1 MPMPA
6 DRKFDLVILDFDGT
20 LSNTRLAIA
29 HCLQCAFAVSG
40 RPIADPAR
48 IMPIV
53 QKGLPLRQ
61 TVLLLDPSL
70 AWNAGALEEI
80 VSTYRRLYHKEGE
93 WLVDAFPEAEFALR
107 QLHHG
112 GVRCVVVSNKGLQAI
127 ERSLQRH
134 GLRPFVD
141 AVFAE
146 QPETP
151 RKPDGAVMSV
161 CIQPHFPGVA
171 SDRMLMV
178 GDTELDIEFAKNC
191 GIACCW
197 AAYGFGDRQRCL
209 ALGPEYLI
217 EHIAELP
224 GLVAESMFHQPPI
237 KTFDTEPS
245 QRSP

>member
-1 MPMPA
+1 MPA
-6 DRKFDLVILDFDGT
+6 DSKFDLVILDFDGT

-29 HCLQCAFAVSG
+29 HCLQRAFAVSG

-53 QKGLPLRQ
+53 RKGLPLQ
-61 TVLLLDPSL
+61 PTGLLLDPTL

-80 VSTYRRLYHKEGE
+80 VSAYRRFYHKEGE
-93 WLVDAFPEAEFALR
+93 WLVDAFPEAESALR
-107 QLHHG
+107 RLHHG
-112 GVRCVVVSNKGLQAI
+112 GVRCAVVSNKGVQAV
-127 ERSLQRH
+127 ERSLRRH

-151 RKPDGAVMSV
+151 RKPDGALMSV
-161 CIQPHFPGVA
+161 CIRPHFPSVA

-197 AAYGFGDRQRCL
+197 AAYGFGDRHRCL
-209 ALGPEYLI
+209 ALGPNYLI
-217 EHIAELP
+217 EHIADLP
-224 GLVAESMFHQPPI
+224 ALVAEANFREPTTM
-237 KTFDTEPS
+237 TFDAEPP
-245 QRSP
+245 QRYP